1 MEEPLPN
8 RKATVPVPDYVMIN
22 FVHWVET
29 YHPEIQSLQ
38 HYPEGTLLSLVR
50 EFEGERP
57 DIPPSPPPEWIRGFE
72 ELKKQHSE
80 REGYQSLIKRRIK

>member
-8 RKATVPVPDYVMIN
+8 RKATVPVLDYIMIN

-29 YHPEIQSLQ
+29 CHPEIRSLQ
-38 HYPEGTLLSLVR
+38 HYPEEILLALVH
-50 EFEGERP
+50 EFESDRL

-72 ELKKQHSE
+72 ELKKQYSE
-80 REGYQSLIKRRIK
+80 LEGYQSLIKRRIK